1 MSQTHTP
8 PEADKLDFKRIFPIF
23 VIVLVDLLGLTII
36 IPLLPLYSAAFG
48 ASPLMIGIIS
58 ATYPLMQL
66 IGGPILGHLSDR
78 FGRKPVLVISQI
90 GTFAGFILLGFANA
104 LPILLISRAIDGLSG
119 ANIVAAQ
126 AAITDS
132 TNERTRAQG
141 LGLIGAAFGLGFTIG
156 PAIAGI
162 ALSLTNN
169 DYRVPAFIAAGF
181 SLIAIL
187 LTVFWFKETHPAERR
202 GQQAQNAKRGSLI
215 ANVRRA
221 LTTPVVGLLL
231 LTIFIK
237 QMVFGGFEQLLPLF
251 TLSRLGL
258 DGASNAVLFVFV
270 GIILVLVQ
278 GRFIGPW
285 SRRYGERKLII
296 GGLALLSVGLTLASV
311 TPPQPAP
318 WYSRDAMIAS
328 MRGGEGELSMSE
340 GRAIDV
346 EVPLPDDSNRGWL
359 GLIWMGVA
367 LVPAAIGGG
376 LVSPSINSLITKR
389 VSKTEFGGTL
399 GVSASLVS
407 AANAV
412 TPILGGAMF
421 QFLGSTAPFL
431 IGGLTLG
438 VLLWVVLRRL
448 APGVDQV
455 LRSAA

>member
-1 MSQTHTP
+1 
-8 PEADKLDFKRIFPIF
+8 
-23 VIVLVDLLGLTII
+23 
-36 IPLLPLYSAAFG
+36 
-48 ASPLMIGIIS
+48 
-58 ATYPLMQL
+58 
-66 IGGPILGHLSDR
+66 
-78 FGRKPVLVISQI
+78 
-90 GTFAGFILLGFANA
+90 
-104 LPILLISRAIDGLSG
+104 
-119 ANIVAAQ
+119 
-126 AAITDS
+126 
-132 TNERTRAQG
+132 
-141 LGLIGAAFGLGFTIG
+141 LIGAAFGLGFTIG

-187 LTVFWFKETHPAERR
+187 LTVFWFKETLPAERR
-202 GQQAQNAKRGSLI
+202 GQQAQNVKRGSLI

-231 LTIFIK
+231 FTIFIK

-311 TPPQPAP
+311 TPQQPAP
-318 WYSRDAMIAS
+318 WYSRDAMLES
-328 MRGGEGELSMSE
+328 MRGGEGELSMTE

-346 EVPLPDDSNRGWL
+346 EVPLPEDSNRGWL

-438 VLLWVVLRRL
+438 VMLWIVLRRL
-448 APGVDQV
+448 APGVDQAQ
-455 LRSAA
+455 RSAA